1 MKIVRSLGGLG
12 GGTMFSQNDKPG
24 PTSKTPSLGGPP
36 MSGVSAVS
44 VDAPSVPTAPSSIG
58 VPSSLAPAPGPT
70 SLPNQSPGAP
80 SIPEPHKNNAP
91 VPVGPAQKIIA
102 GDDSLLA
109 IKQQALTQLTP
120 LVDKLDQTPEEHFQ
134 LIMTMIQSSDNQV
147 MVKAAFDSAQ
157 KITNEKA
164 RAEALLA
171 VINEVN
177 YFSQKD
183 AEPVDKSGPKSI

>member
-1 MKIVRSLGGLG
+1 MKITLLAGSG
-12 GGTMFSQNDKPG
+12 GGTMFNQNDKSG
-24 PTSKTPSLGGPP
+24 PAAKTPSLGGPP

-44 VDAPSVPTAPSSIG
+44 VDPPSAPTAPSSIG
-58 VPSSLAPAPGPT
+58 MPSSLPPAPGPAP
-70 SLPNQSPGAP
+70 LPSPGAP
-80 SIPEPHKNNAP
+80 SVPEPPKNNDP
-91 VPVGPAQKIIA
+91 SPVGPAPKVTA
-102 GDDSLLA
+102 GDNSLLD

-134 LIMTMIQSSDNQV
+134 LIMTMIQSSDNQS
-147 MVKAAFDSAQ
+147 MVKTAFDSAQ

-171 VINEVN
+171 IINEVN

-183 AEPVDKSGPKSI
+183 VAPVGKSGPKSI

>member
-12 GGTMFSQNDKPG
+12 GGTMFNQNDKSG
-24 PTSKTPSLGGPP
+24 PAAKTPSLGGPP

-44 VDAPSVPTAPSSIG
+44 IDPPSAPTAPSSIG
-58 VPSSLAPAPGPT
+58 MPSSLAPASGPT
-70 SLPNQSPGAP
+70 SLPNPSPTAP
-80 SIPEPHKNNAP
+80 SVPEPHKNNDP
-91 VPVGPAQKIIA
+91 VPVGPAPKVIA

-134 LIMTMIQSSDNQV
+134 LIMTMIQSSDNQA

-171 VINEVN
+171 IINEVN
-177 YFSQKD
+177 YFSQKATTPD
-183 AEPVDKSGPKSI
+183 DKSSPKSI